1 MDPYRSHELRPG
13 PDCRTD
19 EALLEYCRNN
29 AQTAYPSVGI
39 CKTGHDPMA
48 VVDDRLRVHGVERLR
63 VLDASIMPKL
73 TKLTSR
79 NTNAPAI
86 MIGEKGVDPIKEDA
100 A

>member
-1 MDPYRSHELRPG
+1 MRGRLPLAPSEVR

-29 AQTAYPSVGI
+29 AQTTYPSVGT

-63 VLDASIMPKL
+63 VLDASIMP
-73 TKLTSR
+73 TLTSR
-79 NTNAPAI
+79 NTNASAI
-86 MIGEKGVDPIKEDA
+86 MIGEKGADPIKEDA

>member
-1 MDPYRSHELRPG
+1 MPNISHELRPG

-29 AQTAYPSVGI
+29 AQTAYPSVGT

-48 VVDDRLRVHGVERLR
+48 AVDDRLRVHGVERLR
-63 VLDASIMPKL
+63 VLDASIMP
-73 TKLTSR
+73 TLTSR

-86 MIGEKGVDPIKEDA
+86 MIGEKGADPIKEDA